1 MTDRNIVRMVNE
13 LEKRFG
19 RKTNFGSSIQASADG
34 IFLAEVVSVQ
44 PVSIRL
50 QGQTVSNVYLNPAL
64 AFQADDIQTPFETP
78 FEPAPVYEFLKE
90 FHSRFVLKPGDTVIA
105 VMSGTGFYIAGKAV
119 AAK

>member
-34 IFLAEVVSVQ
+34 IFLAEVVSIS

-64 AFQADDIQTPFETP
+64 TFQADDIQKPFET
-78 FEPAPVYEFLKE
+78 
-90 FHSRFVLKPGDTVIA
+90 
-105 VMSGTGFYIAGKAV
+105 SGTGFYIAGKAV